1 MARLQLLQQY
11 RGTQGNIPV
20 NIVVSNAMVLQT
32 FLVTGGWD
40 SNEDVLAST
49 ELLAEGSASWVRTGE
64 LPTPRSGLTGAHID
78 GRILMAGNKKIYNA
92 QQGRGKS
99 VHTCDSKGIPRWSML
114 KVQLVTYTILEITD
128 ISQRIDL
135 NSLHFQMF
143 RWI

>member
-1 MARLQLLQQY
+1 MNFIVVWWILLWFLNFY
-11 RGTQGNIPV
+11 FIKKVEIQGNIPV

-78 GRILMAGNKKIYNA
+78 GRILMAGNK
-92 QQGRGKS
+92 
-99 VHTCDSKGIPRWSML
+99 
-114 KVQLVTYTILEITD
+114 
-128 ISQRIDL
+128 
-135 NSLHFQMF
+135 
-143 RWI
+143 

>member
-20 NIVVSNAMVLQT
+20 IIVVSNEMVLQT

-78 GRILMAGNKKIYNA
+78 GRILMAGNKKIFMSSH
-92 QQGRGKS
+92 KS
-99 VHTCDSKGIPRWSML
+99 LCL
-114 KVQLVTYTILEITD
+114 KVQLITYTILEITN